1 MTVVRTVLG
10 DVAAG
15 QLGRVDAHDHLF
27 FRSVRLPGEEQDDAT
42 AAGLE
47 LAEFA
52 RLGGGTLVQ
61 WTPYGLG
68 RGAAELPRLSRESGA
83 HVVAATGLHQARHYA
98 DGVVESVAGPRLAE
112 LFVRELTEGI
122 VPGVRAGMVK
132 VAGTYHG
139 LDTHARWT
147 MAAAA
152 EAHHATGATVG
163 VHLEHGTA
171 GLEVADL
178 LCDELGVAPTSVILG
193 HLNRFPDD
201 RALRELAATG
211 CFLGFEGPSRAHHAT
226 DWRLFDALASLID
239 AGHLNQ
245 LLIGGDTVVASARA
259 TTGEGPGAP
268 YLPRVL
274 WPRLRREFGAGAEA
288 AIAITNPARAV
299 ALSVQGR
306 GELREKPT
314 PADSPVR

>member
-1 MTVVRTVLG
+1 MVRTVLG
-10 DVAAG
+10 DVAATE
-15 QLGRVDAHDHLF
+15 LGRVDAHDHLF
-27 FRSVRLPGEEQDDAT
+27 LRSPALPGEELDDA
-42 AAGLE
+42 AAAQAE

-68 RGAAELPRLSRESGA
+68 RGAVDLPRLSRDAGV
-83 HVVAATGLHQARHYA
+83 HIVAATGLHQARHYPP
-98 DGVVESVAGPRLAE
+98 GVVEALAGPALAE

-122 VPGVRAGMVK
+122 VPGVRAGMIK
-132 VAGTYHG
+132 VAGAYHG
-139 LDTHARWT
+139 LDAHARWT
-147 MAAAA
+147 MRAAA
-152 EAHHATGATVG
+152 EAHHASGATIG
-163 VHLEHGTA
+163 VHLEHGSS
-171 GLEVADL
+171 GPEVASL

-239 AGHLNQ
+239 AGRTDQ
-245 LLIGGDTVVASARA
+245 LLLGGDTVVASGRA

-274 WPRLRREFGAGAEA
+274 WPRLRREFGADAEV
-288 AIAITNPARAV
+288 AITITNAASAV
-299 ALSVQGR
+299 ANAQGR
-306 GELREKPT
+306 GELRDKPLE
-314 PADSPVR
+314 PMVPQ